1 MKILEES
8 NIDNAWCVSRRGRII
23 PVKVHPFGALDD
35 DATEDAAW
43 LYVVND
49 DYDKS
54 EIIKYIAN
62 QMCYDY
68 GIDNNWESSEIESIV
83 SESLEDIESL
93 KGMPSVKELIQKV
106 YDYIAFIREG
116 NALSELQTEALGKT
130 IKNHL
135 NENYLRARYGSEY
148 QNRIERAGALY
159 FRTSSSDGFNWYD
172 VILKFIDY
180 LTVNKKVIT
189 VTIERDTS
197 ATGDRKVYVDH
208 MSLSDFLM
216 QKPIVIESI
225 RKCGTIPREARH
237 EEKHFKTINK
247 LYK

>member
-49 DYDKS
+49 DYDRS
-54 EIIKYIAN
+54 
-62 QMCYDY
+62 

-197 ATGDRKVYVDH
+197 ATGDRKVYIDH

-225 RKCGTIPREARH
+225 RKCGTIPREARR